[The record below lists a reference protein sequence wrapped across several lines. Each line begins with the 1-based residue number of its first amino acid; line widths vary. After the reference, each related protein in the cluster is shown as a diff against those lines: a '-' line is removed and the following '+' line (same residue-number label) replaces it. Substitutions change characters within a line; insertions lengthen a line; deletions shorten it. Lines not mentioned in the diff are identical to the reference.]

1 MADWVLFFGRFHLLV
16 VHLPIGILLFVGAL
30 ELAGMLRARRRLS
43 WLPQIDERHRAFILA
58 LAAISAAAAA
68 LFGWLLAQDG
78 GYDPTLLAYHRNL
91 GIATACAATVLIV
104 LRRRGWLYGPGLVAT
119 LVVLGMTGH
128 AGASLTH
135 GSGYLTEHLPSALRP
150 LAGLAPVAPKRT
162 PPADPAEAIV
172 FADIVQPL
180 LEDRCVGC
188 HGPTKSNGNLRS
200 DTWARLLEGGKHG
213 PVVRPGDSAGS
224 RLVQRIRLPLD
235 AKEHMPPKGKPQL
248 TDTEMMALE
257 WWIDAGAPE
266 HKKLVELDVPPD
278 LAEAFNQRFGAPAPD
293 RSATLAAAA
302 AAAVTTGIVIRPL
315 TPDEPWL
322 MASAR
327 TRVARFGDE
336 QLAALVPLAPALRW
350 LDLGET
356 AVTDGGLAALRSMK
370 NLRRLHLDRTTITD
384 AGLAHVAGL
393 TQLESLNLHGTS
405 ITDAG
410 LVHLRALKR
419 LRALYLWQTRVT
431 APAAETLAAE
441 LVDTRKVGRWKQQ
454 ISELQDSIRSER
466 VAIQFGA
473 PSSLQ
478 PPADQ

>member
-1 MADWVLFFGRFHLLV
+1 MADWVLFFGRFHPLV
-16 VHLPIGILLFVGAL
+16 VHLPIGILLLVAAL
-30 ELAGMLRARRRLS
+30 ELAAVLGARRRLP
-43 WLPQIDERHRAFILA
+43 WLPQIDERQRAFILA

-68 LFGWLLAQDG
+68 LFGWWLARDG

-91 GIATACAATVLIV
+91 GIGTAWAAIGLLAVC
-104 LRRRGWLYGPGLVAT
+104 RRGWLYGPALVVT
-119 LVVLGMTGH
+119 LVVLGLTGH
-128 AGASLTH
+128 AGATLTH

-150 LAGLAPVAPKRT
+150 LVGLAPVAPKRT
-162 PPADPAEAIV
+162 PPTDPAEVVV

-180 LEDRCVGC
+180 LEERCVGC
-188 HGPTKSNGNLRS
+188 HGPAKSNASLRS

-213 PVVRPGDSAGS
+213 PVVRPGDAAGS

-293 RSATLAAAA
+293 RAATLAAAA
-302 AAAVTTGIVIRPL
+302 AAAATTGIVIRPL
-315 TPDEPWL
+315 TPAEPWL

-327 TRVARFGDE
+327 TRVAQFGDD
-336 QLAALVPLAPALRW
+336 QLAALRPLAPALRW

-356 AVTDGGLAALRSMK
+356 AVTDGGLVALRGMK
-370 NLRRLHLDRTTITD
+370 NLRRLHLDRTKITD

-393 TQLESLNLHGTS
+393 AQLESLNLHGTA

-419 LRALYLWQTRVT
+419 LRSLYLWQTGVT
-431 APAAETLAAE
+431 APAAEALAAQ
-441 LVDTRKVGRWKQQ
+441 LVDAKKVGRWKQQ
-454 ISELQDSIRSER
+454 IGELQDSIRGER

-473 PSSLQ
+473 PSTSEL
-478 PPADQ
+478 PADQ